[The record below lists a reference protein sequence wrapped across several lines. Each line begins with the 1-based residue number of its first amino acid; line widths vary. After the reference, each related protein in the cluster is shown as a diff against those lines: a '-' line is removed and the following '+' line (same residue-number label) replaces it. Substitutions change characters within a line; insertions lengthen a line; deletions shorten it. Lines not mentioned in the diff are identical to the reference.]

1 MKKNEIYEIKLYEE
15 KNPAPTKNPIH
26 TEQTRSPKVIN
37 EKPKNI
43 IKSFIDLACKHPRI

>member
-1 MKKNEIYEIKLYEE
+1 MMKNEIYEIKLYEA
-15 KNPAPTKNPIH
+15 KNLAP

-43 IKSFIDLACKHPRI
+43 IKNFIDLAGKHATT